1 MATSAA
7 LYKVTFKLPKGEETT
22 IEAPDDVYILDAGA
36 DQRLLALAAA
46 AASGVETQRAPKPS
60 RLHCS
65 SLASPGQPQHSNL
78 RFPAAPLNPGH
89 LSPLPAPCPAAEEA
103 GMDLPYSC
111 RAGTCSTCCARV
123 VEGGVDQSDQ
133 MFLDE
138 EQAGLAAAAA
148 AYRQRCWQC
157 TGGARKQGV
166 VPARS
171 SRQVCRRAK
180 GRR

>member
-1 MATSAA
+1 PAVHGSPRLVATSAA

-22 IEAPDDVYILDAGA
+22 IEAPDDVYILD
-36 DQRLLALAAA
+36 
-46 AASGVETQRAPKPS
+46 
-60 RLHCS
+60 
-65 SLASPGQPQHSNL
+65 
-78 RFPAAPLNPGH
+78 
-89 LSPLPAPCPAAEEA
+89 AAEEA

-157 TGGARKQGV
+157 TGGARKQGGFALICV
-166 VPARS
+166 AYPTADCVIQTHQEES
-171 SRQVCRRAK
+171 LY
-180 GRR
+180 